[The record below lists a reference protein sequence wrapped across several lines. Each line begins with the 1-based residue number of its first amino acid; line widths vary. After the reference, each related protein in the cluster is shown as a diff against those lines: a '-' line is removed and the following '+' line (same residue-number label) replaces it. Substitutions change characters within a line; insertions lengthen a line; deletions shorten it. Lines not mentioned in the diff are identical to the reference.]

1 MTFIS
6 IGPTQKKKRHTQ
18 AGPKI
23 QPPPQEEVGK
33 FSHHYYYYDP
43 MFSLKKML
51 AITFK

>member
-6 IGPTQKKKRHTQ
+6 IGPTQKKRHTQ

-33 FSHHYYYYDP
+33 FSHHYYYGL